1 MIQGV
6 SLGIQYH
13 ELVIEVNDLVHS
25 GPCSGTGLLGLP
37 ETLAEQG
44 DMGLTQTVL
53 RLCGLE
59 FLRGDLELEVG
70 LERREEVV

>member
-13 ELVIEVNDLVHS
+13 ELVTEANDLVHS
-25 GPCSGTGLLGLP
+25 GPCSGTGLLGLL

-44 DMGLTQTVL
+44 DMGLRQCRASVAWN
-53 RLCGLE
+53 
-59 FLRGDLELEVG
+59 F
-70 LERREEVV
+70 